1 MEGQQPAYGERVK
14 INVGGG
20 TFETSLTTLTR
31 LDGTMLSIMVADRW
45 RGQGEL
51 FVDRDPTYFP
61 LVLNYLREGENF
73 VPPSDL
79 DARESLRREAEFY
92 NLPGLVKLCL
102 PEMFHVGDRVQWKA
116 NAIDSYWMSFV
127 RFAGYRET
135 TKWLECFGCGNEV
148 ERCVGAIL
156 ERDLDDGTVINYENW
171 KPLKHHMPFMKGKI
185 TKLVF
190 NTCCCVKWDN
200 QWDTHLPKSALRLAD
215 PKWSSEKC

>member
-1 MEGQQPAYGERVK
+1 MEGQQPGYSERVK

-20 TFETSLTTLTR
+20 KFETSLTTLTR
-31 LDGTMLSIMVADRW
+31 LNGTMLSIMVADRW

-73 VPPSDL
+73 IPPSDL

-102 PEMFHVGDRVQWKA
+102 PEVFHVGDRVQWKA
-116 NAIDSYWMSFV
+116 NAIEPYWMSFV
-127 RFAGYRET
+127 R
-135 TKWLECFGCGNEV
+135 CFGCGNEV

-185 TKLVF
+185 TKVHKL
-190 NTCCCVKWDN
+190 
-200 QWDTHLPKSALRLAD
+200 
-215 PKWSSEKC
+215 